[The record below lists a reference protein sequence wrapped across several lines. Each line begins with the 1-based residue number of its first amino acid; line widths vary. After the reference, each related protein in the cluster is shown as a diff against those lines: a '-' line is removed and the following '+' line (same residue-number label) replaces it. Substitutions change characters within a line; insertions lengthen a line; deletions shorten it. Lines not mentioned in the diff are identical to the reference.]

1 MQLVGLLTLIALV
14 GLFAFACGSSD
25 DEEAAP
31 APAAA
36 APAAAAPAAKAAAP
50 APAAA
55 PAKEESIA
63 DQYIGTLEGPSTV
76 VDSSRFPS
84 SFGEA
89 PQLAAMV
96 EAGKLPAVADRL
108 PVQSDLLVIDTI
120 EGIGEYGGIWRR
132 GFTGPAD
139 KWNGYRCCTGPDHVL
154 FWDYTGDVPEPNV
167 AKSVDVSEDGRVF
180 TLHLR

>member
-1 MQLVGLLTLIALV
+1 MKKDSYGRPRIQMQLVGLLTLIALV

-25 DEEAAP
+25 DEETAP
-31 APAAA
+31 APAAK
-36 APAAAAPAAKAAAP
+36 AAAPAAKAAAP
-50 APAAA
+50 AAT

-76 VDSSRFPS
+76 VNSSRFPS

-96 EAGKLPAVADRL
+96 EAGKLPPIAERL

-120 EGIGEYGGIWRR
+120 EGLSLIHI
-132 GFTGPAD
+132 
-139 KWNGYRCCTGPDHVL
+139 
-154 FWDYTGDVPEPNV
+154 
-167 AKSVDVSEDGRVF
+167 
-180 TLHLR
+180 